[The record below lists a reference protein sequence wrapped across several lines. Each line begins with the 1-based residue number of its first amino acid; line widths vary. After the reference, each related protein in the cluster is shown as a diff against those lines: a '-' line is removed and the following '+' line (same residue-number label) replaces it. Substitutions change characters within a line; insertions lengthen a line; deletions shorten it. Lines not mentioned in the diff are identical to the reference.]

1 MKNIQI
7 CKNCGAQNPFYVS
20 TCMKCNFFIRDKI
33 VNIDLWNA
41 ISKLIESPIK
51 AFETIIQSEHK
62 NFVISIIL
70 FSGAKFSIDSAFLS
84 LFLFKSSLSDIEL
97 FSNIFIVIGILLI
110 ILFGF
115 SLFLKLIT
123 LNTQA
128 KTRFK
133 DNLAILVYSLIPH
146 ALALCILFPIELAVF
161 GGYVFSANPSPFIL
175 KPTLAYMLSGFELL
189 VFLWSIFLIVGGIFS
204 QTRSKIFSLF
214 GGLIFSGF
222 IFTSLYILSLLR

>member
-7 CKNCGAQNPFYVS
+7 CKNCGAKNPFYVS
-20 TCMKCNFFIRDKI
+20 TCLKCNFFIRDKI
-33 VNIDLWNA
+33 VNIDLWSA
-41 ISKLIESPIK
+41 VSKLIESPAK

-62 NFVISIIL
+62 NFIISIIL

-84 LFLFKSSLSDIEL
+84 LFLFKNNLSDFEL
-97 FSNIFIVIGILLI
+97 FSNIFIVIGILLL
-110 ILFGF
+110 ILFASSF
-115 SLFLKLIT
+115 SLKLIT
-123 LNTQA
+123 LNTLA

-161 GGYVFSANPSPFIL
+161 GGYIFSANPSPFLL
-175 KPTLAYMLSGFELL
+175 KSTLAYVLSGFELL
-189 VFLWSIFLIVGGIFS
+189 VFLWNIFLMVGGIFS

-222 IFTSLYILSLLR
+222 IFTSLYILSVIR

>member
-20 TCMKCNFFIRDKI
+20 TCLKCNFFIRDKI
-33 VNIDLWNA
+33 VNIDLWIA
-41 ISKLIESPIK
+41 VSKLIDNPVK

-62 NFVISIIL
+62 NFIISIIL

-84 LFLFKSSLSDIEL
+84 LFLFKNNLSDFEL

-110 ILFGF
+110 ILFGSSF
-115 SLFLKLIT
+115 SLKLIT

-146 ALALCILFPIELAVF
+146 ALAICILFPIELAVF
-161 GGYVFSANPSPFIL
+161 GGYVFSANPSPFLL
-175 KPTLAYMLSGFELL
+175 KPILAYVLSGFELL
-189 VFLWSIFLIVGGIFS
+189 IFLWSIFLTIMGILS

-214 GGLIFSGF
+214 SGLVYSVLIF
-222 IFTSLYILSLLR
+222 ISLYVLSILR